1 MISHQNIQWQLLKK
15 SVELEKTPHA
25 LLFYG
30 QNSIGKKTL
39 ALELIKLLN
48 CQAENFNVRP
58 CQKCRSCQDIA
69 KNVHPDLFI
78 IEPQG
83 KEIKISQIR
92 ELHSHLSLRAYS
104 APFKAVIID
113 QAHCLNQEAQSAF
126 LKLLEEPKGKTIFIL
141 ITEYPEMLLPTV
153 LSRVERLRF
162 YSSPKTIDPQEKRI
176 KEILQMSQT
185 DLASRFQY
193 AKKIAE
199 EPQNLKEI
207 LEIWLVYFR
216 EMFISAVNSQNKDYS
231 LVDELRSSSPFANA
245 RVTKL
250 SKIIKLIQTTDFLLA
265 TTNVN
270 PRLALEI
277 FMLEL

>member
-15 SVELEKTPHA
+15 SVELEKIPHA

-30 QNSIGKKTL
+30 KSSIGKKTL

-48 CQAENFNVRP
+48 CQAKDFKQRP
-58 CQKCRSCQDIA
+58 CQTCRSCRDIE
-69 KNVHPDLFI
+69 KKVHPDLLI
-78 IEPQG
+78 VEPEEN

-92 ELHSHLSLRAYS
+92 ELHSHLSLRAYC

-162 YSSPKTIDPQEKRI
+162 YSSPKTIDHQEKRI

-193 AKKIAE
+193 AKKLAE

-216 EMFISAVNSQNKDYS
+216 EMFISAVNHQTKDYS
-231 LVDELRSSSPFANA
+231 L
-245 RVTKL
+245 TKL

-270 PRLALEI
+270 SRLALEI
-277 FMLEL
+277 LMLEL